1 MIKYHRQIRQRVP
14 GAGEAFEV
22 HRGAEG
28 ALQVAAAEGRR
39 RAPAQE
45 GDRNSGEGLTFLIS
59 ICLRVSFAKR
69 KIYTSSVIYR
79 VIINLKIFVNLQSH
93 LRHPHILRMFGYFYD
108 ETRVYLILGRTNLD
122 AISQSMFA

>member
-1 MIKYHRQIRQRVP
+1 MQHDRQIRQRVP

-45 GDRNSGEGLTFLIS
+45 RDRNSGKLGLRALVS
-59 ICLRVSFAKR
+59 EQWQSNEDSLR
-69 KIYTSSVIYR
+69 
-79 VIINLKIFVNLQSH
+79 
-93 LRHPHILRMFGYFYD
+93 P
-108 ETRVYLILGRTNLD
+108 
-122 AISQSMFA
+122 